1 MRDAESMIK
10 RAHVTLMRHP
20 KTALFSGVFL
30 LGESSVE
37 NKNFT
42 AYTDGVN
49 KRYSKSFIEA
59 LKDEAEVRAIVL
71 HENLHVA
78 LKHLSFGRSMFKENA
93 TLANVAA
100 DMVVN
105 NMIDDI
111 KDRISTGPLLTLP
124 KGAVIDPMFKNWSM
138 RQVYDYLKKECDKDD
153 DGDDDKGDDGGDDGK
168 PCEGDGKPG
177 GDQRGKP
184 KKSKKLT
191 VNGKEHD
198 LSESDEHD
206 FESGQDL
213 SDEEK
218 QAIEK
223 QIEQALREGAL
234 LAGRM
239 GANVP
244 RQITDVL
251 TPKTDWREEL
261 RDFVTSSI
269 KGNDEFTWRR
279 PNRRGLAN
287 DVLMP
292 SVENETIG
300 RVVFAIDTSGSIG
313 VDQLNQAAG
322 ELAEI
327 CESCQPDEVM
337 VIWWDTKVHG
347 VQQIREEQYGQL
359 RSVLRPKG
367 GGGTRVSSVS
377 EYINKEKITADCVIV
392 FTDGFVE
399 NPVVW
404 EISSPTLWLVTV
416 DYSGFVPPS
425 GKLVKFNG

>member
-1 MRDAESMIK
+1 MRDAESLIK

-37 NKNFT
+37 NRSFT

-49 KRYSKSFIEA
+49 KRYSKSFIES

-78 LKHLSFGRSMFKENA
+78 LKHIAFGRAMFKENA
-93 TLANVAA
+93 KLANVAA

-124 KGAVIDPMFKNWSM
+124 RGAVIDPMFKNWSM
-138 RQVYDYLKKECDKDD
+138 RQVYDFLKKESEDDD
-153 DGDDDKGDDGGDDGK
+153 DGDGDGYCDEGEGGGGGDGDID
-168 PCEGDGKPG
+168 EGEGGG
-177 GDQRGKP
+177 GD
-184 KKSKKLT
+184 SIT
-191 VNGKEHD
+191 INGKEYD
-198 LSESDEHD
+198 LSNADEHD
-206 FESGQDL
+206 FESEKKL

-218 QAIEK
+218 EAIDK

-244 RQITDVL
+244 REITEAL

-261 RDFVTSSI
+261 RDFVTSST

-279 PNRRGLAN
+279 LNRRGLAN

-313 VDQLNQAAG
+313 AEQLNQAAS
-322 ELAEI
+322 ELADI
-327 CESCQPDEVM
+327 CEMCQPEEVM

-347 VQQIREEQYGQL
+347 VQRIREEQYGQL
-359 RSVLRPKG
+359 RSVLKPKG

-377 EYINKEKITADCVIV
+377 EYINKEGITADCVIV

-399 NPVVW
+399 NPVMW
-404 EISSPTLWLVTV
+404 QISSPTLWLVTV
-416 DYSGFVPPS
+416 DYSGFTPPT
-425 GKLVKFNG
+425 GKLVKFNR